1 MYRKPQMARIIQV
14 AHLIHNEP
22 RKWTR
27 PRLAE
32 KFGVN
37 KTTIQRDV
45 NLLYDMGIEVIP
57 RGKQGYEMVSD
68 FFLPTLN
75 FDFKEALALITAAS
89 LYRAAEGKQAV
100 EVLDGAINKI
110 TSALPKQV
118 NDTLNQISP
127 RIEVPDQQISEMEE
141 NQPYK
146 EELYQAIRER
156 RRVRITYNSFS
167 SRQKT
172 HHRLAPYAV
181 LFRKH
186 AWYVIGYSE
195 TYDQIRTFRINR
207 IDSLKI
213 TQLGYTIPEDF
224 SVQKHLEKSW
234 GIMLGPETHV
244 VILFEPRIAPLIREV
259 NWHPTQQIQELKD
272 GVLHFEVT
280 VAGWH
285 EIGWW
290 ILGWGHEAA
299 VVEPKALQK
308 WIARTAQKMVDLYET
323 QTNSRK
329 KAEPTSTAK
338 GGFSPA
344 Q

>member
-1 MYRKPQMARIIQV
+1 MYRKRQMARIIQI
-14 AHLIHNEP
+14 AHLIYNEP
-22 RKWTR
+22 RQWTR

-45 NLLYDMGIEVIP
+45 NLLSDMGIEVVP
-57 RGKQGYEMVSD
+57 YGKHGYEMVSD

-75 FDFKEALALITAAS
+75 FDFKEALALVTAAN

-100 EVLDGAINKI
+100 EVLDSAINKI

-118 NDTLNQISP
+118 NDTLNQIVP
-127 RIEVPDQQISEMEE
+127 RIEVPDQQVSEIDE

-146 EELYQAIRER
+146 EDLYQAIRER
-156 RRVRITYNSFS
+156 HRVRITYNSFS
-167 SRQKT
+167 SGQKT

-181 LFRKH
+181 LFRKP

-195 TYDQIRTFRINR
+195 TPAQIRTFRINR

-224 SVQKHLEKSW
+224 SIQKHLEKSSD
-234 GIMLGPETHV
+234 IMLGPETHV
-244 VILFEPRIAPLIREV
+244 VIRFAPRIAPLIREV
-259 NWHPTQQIQELKD
+259 NWHPTQQIKELD
-272 GVLHFEVT
+272 EGGLRFEVT
-280 VAGWH
+280 VAGWR

-290 ILGWGHEAA
+290 VLGWGHEAA
-299 VVEPKALQK
+299 VVEPKDLQE
-308 WIARTAQKMVDLYET
+308 WIAQTAQRMVELY
-323 QTNSRK
+323 TNQK
-329 KAEPTSTAK
+329 TK
-338 GGFSPA
+338 
-344 Q
+344 

>member
-27 PRLAE
+27 PRLAG

-37 KTTIQRDV
+37 KATIQRDV
-45 NLLYDMGIEVIP
+45 NLLSDMGIEVIP
-57 RGKQGYEMVSD
+57 RGKQGYEIVSD

-89 LYRAAEGKQAV
+89 LYRAAERKQAV

-118 NDTLNQISP
+118 NDTLNQIVP
-127 RIEVPDQQISEMEE
+127 RIEVPDRQMSGIDE

-146 EELYQAIRER
+146 EDLYQAIRER
-156 RRVRITYNSFS
+156 HSVRITYNSFS
-167 SRQKT
+167 SGQKT

-181 LFRKH
+181 LFRKR
-186 AWYVIGYSE
+186 AWYVIGRSE
-195 TYDQIRTFRINR
+195 TFNRVLTFRINR
-207 IDSLKI
+207 IDSLSI
-213 TQLGYTIPEDF
+213 TNLGYEIPEDF
-224 SVQKHLEKSW
+224 SVQRYLAKSW
-234 GIMLGPETHV
+234 DVMLGADTRV
-244 VILFEPRIAPLIREV
+244 IILFAPRIAPLIREV
-259 NWHPTQQIQELKD
+259 NWHPTQQTKEMPD

-280 VAGWH
+280 VAGWR

-299 VVEPKALQK
+299 VVEPKALRK
-308 WIARTAQKMVDLYET
+308 WIAQTAQKMVKLYA
-323 QTNSRK
+323 ND
-329 KAEPTSTAK
+329 
-338 GGFSPA
+338 
-344 Q
+344 

>member
-1 MYRKPQMARIIQV
+1 MYRTYQMARIIKI
-14 AHLIHNEP
+14 AYLIHSQP

-32 KFGVN
+32 RFEVN
-37 KTTIQRDV
+37 KTTIQRDI
-45 NLLYDMGIEVIP
+45 NLLCEMGIEVVP
-57 RGKQGYEMVSD
+57 CGKHGYEMVSD

-75 FDFKEALALITAAS
+75 FDFKEALALVTAAN

-100 EVLDGAINKI
+100 EVLDRAINKI

-127 RIEVPDQQISEMEE
+127 RIEVPDQQMSEMDE

-146 EELYQAIRER
+146 EDLYQAIRER
-156 RRVRITYNSFS
+156 RSVRITYNSFS

-181 LFRKH
+181 IFRQH

-195 TYDQIRTFRINR
+195 TSEQIRTFRINR

-213 TQLGYTIPEDF
+213 TELGYTIPEDF

-234 GIMLGPETHV
+234 DIMLGPDTDV

-259 NWHPTQQIQELKD
+259 NWHPTQQIKEMPN
-272 GVLHFEVT
+272 GVLRFEVT
-280 VAGWH
+280 VAGWR

-290 ILGWGHEAA
+290 VLGWGHEAT
-299 VVEPKALQK
+299 VVEPKALQE
-308 WIARTAQKMVDLYET
+308 WIAQTAQKMVKLYT
-323 QTNSRK
+323 HQKPKK

-338 GGFSPA
+338 GGFSSA

>member
-1 MYRKPQMARIIQV
+1 MSRKHQMARIIQV

-32 KFGVN
+32 EFGVN

-45 NLLYDMGIEVIP
+45 NLLSDMGIEVVP
-57 RGKQGYEMVSD
+57 CGKQGYEMVSD

-75 FDFKEALALITAAS
+75 FDFKEALALVTAAN
-89 LYRAAEGKQAV
+89 LYRTAEGKQAV
-100 EVLDGAINKI
+100 EVLDRAINKI

-127 RIEVPDQQISEMEE
+127 RIEVSDQQMSEMNE

-146 EELYQAIRER
+146 EDLYQAIRER
-156 RRVRITYNSFS
+156 RRVSIDYNSFRS
-167 SRQKT
+167 GEKT

-186 AWYVIGYSE
+186 AWYVIGCSE
-195 TYDQIRTFRINR
+195 TSDQIRTFRINR

-213 TQLGYTIPEDF
+213 TQLGYTIPEHF

-234 GIMLGPETHV
+234 DIMDGPDTDV
-244 VILFEPRIAPLIREV
+244 VILFASRIAPLIREV
-259 NWHPTQQIQELKD
+259 NWHPTQQIKELGN
-272 GVLHFEVT
+272 GVLRFEVT
-280 VAGWH
+280 VAGWR

-299 VVEPKALQK
+299 VVEPEALQK
-308 WIARTAQKMVDLYET
+308 WIAQTAQKMVDLYEK
-323 QTNSRK
+323 QKNSRK
-329 KAEPTSTAK
+329 KAEPTSTAEE
-338 GGFSPA
+338 GFSPA